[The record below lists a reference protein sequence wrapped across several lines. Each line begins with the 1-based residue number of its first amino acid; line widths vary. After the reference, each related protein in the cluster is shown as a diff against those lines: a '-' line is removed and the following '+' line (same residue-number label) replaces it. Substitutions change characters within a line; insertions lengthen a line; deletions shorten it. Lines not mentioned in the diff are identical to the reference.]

1 MDELTEKTLRVL
13 NAQEN
18 AEERARLEQIRESL
32 RKRLAKIL
40 GNPFEV
46 GATPPETDVPK
57 HDTAIQCPMAPSG

>member
-1 MDELTEKTLRVL
+1 MDEMTEKTLTIL
-13 NAQEN
+13 NTQETS
-18 AEERARLEQIRESL
+18 EERARLEQIRESL

-46 GATPPETDVPK
+46 GATPSEADVSK